1 MKKII
6 MLLLSVGLVLCFVGC
21 SGKNDVK
28 YESSFITA
36 RFVSGSETGKE
47 VVFSDED
54 VSEVLEVLNDSKWS
68 EGVTKTVYNYIL
80 ELEGNTLYYS
90 FKQGLI
96 NDKENFRHLKL
107 SDEEKAYIN
116 SIILERIEYKSSSI
130 SVQQID
136 DGFVLVLEKL
146 KNEDAEKIL
155 SIWNSGEWEEWFCSD
170 ENQEYVFS
178 LSDGETQIYYTEG
191 YFYDVKNNRYL
202 SATRDQREYINALL
216 NQIYKQ

>member
-6 MLLLSVGLVLCFVGC
+6 MLLLSVVLVLCFVGC

-116 SIILERIEYKSSSI
+116 
-130 SVQQID
+130 
-136 DGFVLVLEKL
+136 
-146 KNEDAEKIL
+146 A
-155 SIWNSGEWEEWFCSD
+155 C
-170 ENQEYVFS
+170 
-178 LSDGETQIYYTEG
+178 
-191 YFYDVKNNRYL
+191 L
-202 SATRDQREYINALL
+202 SAYDLFCFRSFCLR
-216 NQIYKQ
+216 

>member
-1 MKKII
+1 MAG
-6 MLLLSVGLVLCFVGC
+6 LS
-21 SGKNDVK
+21 SQ
-28 YESSFITA
+28 S
-36 RFVSGSETGKE
+36 RTGTKSRTSVPLSQILQNIYLQEAYPQLE

-54 VSEVLEVLNDSKWS
+54 VSEVFEVLNDSKWS

-178 LSDGETQIYYTEG
+178 LSDGET
-191 YFYDVKNNRYL
+191 
-202 SATRDQREYINALL
+202 
-216 NQIYKQ
+216 